1 MALRECP
8 YCGKLVFD
16 QLTQCSHCRETLPE
30 KRLPSNAGV
39 SSAGGHRIRRGL
51 LFMLIAATL
60 SYFARGMSP
69 WTIPVPVPSLV
80 TNLLLPLLFFSGLG
94 LALYGIYL
102 RFSPSN

>member
-8 YCGKLVFD
+8 YCGKLVYD

-30 KRLPSNAGV
+30 KRLPHTARV
-39 SSAGGHRIRRGL
+39 SSAGGDRIRRGL

-80 TNLLLPLLFFSGLG
+80 PNLLLPVLFLGGLG

-102 RFSPSN
+102 RYRPSN